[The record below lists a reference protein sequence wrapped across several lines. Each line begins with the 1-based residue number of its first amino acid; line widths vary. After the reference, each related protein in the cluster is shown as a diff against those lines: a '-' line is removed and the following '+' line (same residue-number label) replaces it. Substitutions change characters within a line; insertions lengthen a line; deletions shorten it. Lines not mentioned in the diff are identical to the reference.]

1 MKKVFVIIGFLAI
14 CSGYAQE
21 KISGNLKLA
30 VKDEKE
36 KNNLTTPD
44 LSYYSKHY
52 NEVFRDYN
60 YTFDIMDTS
69 FNRLYVE
76 GDKFY
81 SNTYVPIVL
90 QQHNTNLAV
99 NNVYFDT
106 NAYRNPITTTVPIK
120 K

>member
-1 MKKVFVIIGFLAI
+1 MKKIVTLIAI
-14 CSGYAQE
+14 FAVCSGYAQE
-21 KISGNLKLA
+21 KISDNLKLA
-30 VKDEKE
+30 VKDKEEKS
-36 KNNLTTPD
+36 KITTPD

-76 GDKFY
+76 GDRFY

-90 QQHNTNLAV
+90 QQHNSNLVV
-99 NNVYFDT
+99 NSYYFEPQSS
-106 NAYRNPITTTVPIK
+106 NNPVSTTIPIK